1 MNDVL
6 MSIKPKYVEM
16 LLSGQ
21 KTVEIRRRSTR
32 LAPGTRIW
40 IYATSPCSEIV
51 ATATVVSVHWAS
63 PDEIWQHHG
72 ANVGIDRSEFDAYI
86 SGRDK
91 ISAIA
96 LEHVRKLE
104 TPLALRNDWCG
115 FHPPQSYANLRRG
128 APLLA
133 ALQTR

>member
-40 IYATSPCSEIV
+40 IYATSPWSEIV
-51 ATATVVSVHWAS
+51 ATATVVAIRWGS

-72 ANVGIDRSEFDAYI
+72 ANVGIGRSEFDAYI
-86 SGRDK
+86 SGRDAV
-91 ISAIA
+91 SAIA
-96 LEHVRKLE
+96 LENVRELE
-104 TPLALRNDWCG
+104 TPLHLRNDRCG
-115 FHPPQSYANLRRG
+115 FHPPQSYVNLRRG